1 MQKEACCERT
11 YGNRDGRAGDEWTT
25 WTYRQYYDDS
35 AAIAKALMRAGVEQ
49 FDAVAIFGFNSPE
62 WVMASQATF
71 MTGAKTAGIYPT
83 DTPDQIKRKTR
94 RTSRSASPRSR
105 PATD

>member
-1 MQKEACCERT
+1 MPQFICFLEPTRPDLPE
-11 YGNRDGRAGDEWTT
+11 NLSNEE
-25 WTYRQYYDDS
+25 S
-35 AAIAKALMRAGVEQ
+35 AAIAKAFMKAGVEQ

-83 DTPDQIKRKTR
+83 DTAEQIAYKWCVPLAAPLRAGTGN
-94 RTSRSASPRSR
+94 
-105 PATD
+105 